1 MNQIILAIKLDYEV
15 KILVGEINDIQENT
29 NKTLFDEY
37 ELRDKIIVEDYKVPT
52 QKAKRILRAS
62 WLLLSNFFLLP
73 LFINYYTASKQNGL
87 ESVYEFFY
95 YKNFRCFDVIH
106 VQFGTNK
113 HPIDIFKKI
122 GYIKSRLVVS
132 FHGHDLYFPL
142 NNRIPN
148 NGYYN
153 ILFDAADYLIANTFF
168 LKEKLL
174 KINAPEEKIKIIPV
188 AVDTSIFTPNKFDD
202 KNSDVIRIISVG
214 RLEIF
219 KGHQFG
225 IKCISQLVKKGY
237 NIQYSIIGEG
247 SQKEILESL
256 IQKYGLKKSVVLL
269 GRKSQVEISKILPT
283 QDIFLMTSI
292 TDPNYGVESQGLVT
306 AEAQACGLPVVA
318 LDTGGV
324 KYTLIDGKT
333 GYLCKE
339 KDLEFFVEKVEELIL
354 NEALRYRIGLNARH
368 FIEEG
373 YSENSVI
380 NKWRKLYG

>member
-1 MNQIILAIKLDYEV
+1 MDYEV

-225 IKCISQLVKKGY
+225 IKCISQLVKKGF
-237 NIQYSIIGEG
+237 NIQYSIIGDG

-339 KDLEFFVEKVEELIL
+339 KDLDFFVDKVEELIL